1 MLRTNTKEFLMLRF
15 RNVCL
20 GIALVLAVGA
30 AAEAADA
37 KSSITTITINGEMCS
52 ACVKKLK
59 VSLAEVDGIAS
70 IEGDVETKTM
80 TIKPKARKTLS
91 PKELWEAVERAGKKP
106 GKLTGPNGTFEAKPK
121 N

>member
-1 MLRTNTKEFLMLRF
+1 
-15 RNVCL
+15 
-20 GIALVLAVGA
+20 
-30 AAEAADA
+30 
-37 KSSITTITINGEMCS
+37 
-52 ACVKKLK
+52 
-59 VSLAEVDGIAS
+59 
-70 IEGDVETKTM
+70 M